1 MEDFNVRGRL
11 IKFLM
16 KGLGLIEIMGKYF
29 DPNKKIVY

>member
-16 KGLGLIEIMGKYF
+16 KGLGLTEINGKYF
-29 DPNKKIVY
+29 DSNKKVIY